1 MIYTHRKEI
10 SGLMSPANF
19 DIDLKFG
26 KIYEEKVRNIF
37 EGEGKIEVKTERDI
51 WATTGNMAI
60 EIRYDGRMSGI
71 STTEATW
78 WAHVFTIDG
87 DMKFFLTFKVEK
99 LKKYIKKLLSM
110 KLARIVDGG
119 DDHKSEI
126 VLIPVKYIVGKSWI

>member
-1 MIYTHRKEI
+1 
-10 SGLMSPANF
+10 MSPANF

-87 DMKFFLTFKVEK
+87 EMKFVIIFKVEK

>member
-1 MIYTHRKEI
+1 
-10 SGLMSPANF
+10 MSPANF